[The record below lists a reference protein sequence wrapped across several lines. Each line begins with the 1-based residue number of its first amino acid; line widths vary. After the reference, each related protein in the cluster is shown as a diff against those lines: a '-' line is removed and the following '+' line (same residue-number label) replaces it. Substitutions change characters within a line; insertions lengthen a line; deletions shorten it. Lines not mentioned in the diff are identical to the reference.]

1 MTADNRLEARY
12 RPADMQN
19 PVLLS
24 TSDDVD
30 SVIDALLTGP
40 ALHDAVHIL
49 SRARPRT
56 PAGFPEREMYAGVS
70 RELQVGALALTA
82 PEVGHV
88 ASVGVSEAR
97 SGCGGSSVITGK
109 GLLPAESEYGD
120 DVQALGHRQ
129 KQKGEN
135 RVADEPSPRGKAHM
149 CPGRTAHA
157 GLGDTLRGVRVC
169 LLDRSAQLP
178 AASLGRDTQSYTVGV
193 AHQQGSVHAGVREG
207 RQQPDGGDPVE
218 VDGPFAGQGVRSQV
232 RR

>member
-12 RPADMQN
+12 RPADMRN

-56 PAGFPEREMYAGVS
+56 PAGFPEHEMYAGVS

-97 SGCGGSSVITGK
+97 SGVAYHAAGHWTEFPDDSEIPISLVREAVKEFLHSGGRVPNCIEWKPFEISDENVEDDPWGSS
-109 GLLPAESEYGD
+109 GD
-120 DVQALGHRQ
+120 Q
-129 KQKGEN
+129 
-135 RVADEPSPRGKAHM
+135 
-149 CPGRTAHA
+149 
-157 GLGDTLRGVRVC
+157 
-169 LLDRSAQLP
+169 
-178 AASLGRDTQSYTVGV
+178 
-193 AHQQGSVHAGVREG
+193 
-207 RQQPDGGDPVE
+207 
-218 VDGPFAGQGVRSQV
+218 
-232 RR
+232 